1 MSTVLFK
8 RGTTTEMNNT
18 PITDG
23 MLYFCTSDYKIY
35 MDNGSTRLQYGG
47 DTSVIS
53 NPAQASATNVF
64 SASASV
70 NLFLQKTTVVDTKA
84 SALAVTQNY
93 IPLGCLAFKE
103 ALGTTNYSGVGNGT
117 ISGGLVALK
126 GETLQGTLAVGATSM
141 TLNSTILNANSLV
154 DIYTDP
160 PMVAPTQI
168 ATNNTSKTI
177 TLTFKEQESVV
188 NVKALVRN
196 I

>member
-1 MSTVLFK
+1 MSTILFK
-8 RGTTTEMNNT
+8 RGTIGEMNNT

-35 MDNGSTRLQYGG
+35 MDNGNTRLQYGG
-47 DTSVIS
+47 DTSLIS
-53 NPAQASATNVF
+53 NPAQATATNTF
-64 SASASV
+64 NASASV
-70 NLFLQKTTVVDTKA
+70 NLFLQKTTVVDTKSA
-84 SALAVTQNY
+84 ALAVTSSY

-126 GETLQGTLAVGATSM
+126 GETLQGTLNVGSTSL
-141 TLNSTILNANSLV
+141 TLNSTILTANSLV

-160 PMVAPTQI
+160 PMISPTQVT
-168 ATNNTSKTI
+168 TNNTNKTI
-177 TLTFKEQESVV
+177 TLTFKEQESAVG
-188 NVKALVRN
+188 VKVLVRN

>member
-1 MSTVLFK
+1 MSTILFK
-8 RGTTTEMNNT
+8 RGSTADMNAT

-23 MLYFCTSDYKIY
+23 LLYFCTSDHKIY

-47 DTSVIS
+47 DTSIIS
-53 NPAQASATNVF
+53 NPSQASSTNVF

-70 NLFLQKTTVVDTKA
+70 NLFLQKTTVVDSKS

-126 GETLQGTLAVGATSM
+126 GETVQGTLAVGATSI
-141 TLNSTILNANSLV
+141 TLNSTILTANSFV

-160 PMVAPTQI
+160 PMINPTQI
-168 ATNNTSKTI
+168 VPNNTNKTI
-177 TLTFKEQESVV
+177 TLTFKEQSSVV
-188 NVKALVRN
+188 NVKALIRN

>member
-1 MSTVLFK
+1 MSTILFK
-8 RGTTTEMNNT
+8 RGTTADMNAT

-35 MDNGSTRLQYGG
+35 MDNGNTRLQYGG
-47 DTSVIS
+47 DTSIIS

-64 SASASV
+64 SATSSV
-70 NLFLQKTTVVDTKA
+70 NLFLQKTTVVDTKSA
-84 SALAVTQNY
+84 ALAVTQNY

-103 ALGTTNYSGVGNGT
+103 ALGTTNYSNVGNGT

-126 GETLQGTLAVGATSM
+126 GETLQGTLAIGSTSM
-141 TLNSTILNANSLV
+141 TLNSTILTANSLV

-160 PMVAPTQI
+160 PMISPTQI
-168 ATNNTSKTI
+168 TTDNTNRTI
-177 TLTFKEQESVV
+177 TLIFKEQDAVV
-188 NVKALVRN
+188 NVKAVVRN